1 MKQKFET
8 KKKIMLEVVSVYG
21 PTFMEL
27 NGKNQKKK
35 LKNN

>member
-8 KKKIMLEVVSVYG
+8 NKKIMLEVVSAYG

-27 NGKNQKKK
+27 NGKNQKEVK
-35 LKNN
+35 KNN